1 VTAGSEATIVR
12 NVDVERCTTRG
23 PTVLRLKLRP
33 DTAQQYEN
41 IHLHDI
47 TLDGAGVI
55 FNVAPWKQ
63 YFDLKGQPPPKS
75 LVRNITISDMKG
87 SGGSF
92 GKIIGNPDTEISD
105 IAVKDVDVKLK
116 NTKFGGQGVPP
127 FGTGLDTV
135 NPLAKR
141 GGPLHRAAA
150 G

>member
-1 VTAGSEATIVR
+1 MTAGSEATIVR

-63 YFDLKGQPPPKS
+63 YFDLRRRLKKQKG
-75 LVRNITISDMKG
+75 VMFMRVG
-87 SGGSF
+87 
-92 GKIIGNPDTEISD
+92 E
-105 IAVKDVDVKLK
+105 A
-116 NTKFGGQGVPP
+116 
-127 FGTGLDTV
+127 
-135 NPLAKR
+135 
-141 GGPLHRAAA
+141 
-150 G
+150 